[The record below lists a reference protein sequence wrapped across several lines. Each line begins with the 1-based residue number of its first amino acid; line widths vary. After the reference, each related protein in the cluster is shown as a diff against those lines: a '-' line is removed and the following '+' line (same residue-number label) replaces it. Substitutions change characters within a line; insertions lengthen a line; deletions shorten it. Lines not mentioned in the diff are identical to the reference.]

1 MEKLRTLIEQHSR
14 WQPLEEYIQR
24 IEAFIQS
31 DFSISI
37 ENSKSLLESIAKE
50 ICSNQGQSFEE
61 TDSPAKLLKLAFGCI
76 GIQSTTISPQIAV
89 ALSTIGQ
96 FVGELR
102 NEIGTISHGRTMDEL
117 QSKKDI
123 LDEITREFLLNST
136 EIISCFLI
144 QFFEWKFPPT
154 KTTSPERIPILL
166 YSDCNDFN
174 EYLDENYGEF
184 AIGALSYS
192 ASEILFHVDNQAY
205 KSEYKEFI
213 KDQE

>member
-1 MEKLRTLIEQHSR
+1 MEKLRKLIEQHSR

-24 IEAFIQS
+24 IEAYVHS

-50 ICSNQGQSFEE
+50 ICSNRGQTFEAE
-61 TDSPAKLLKLAFGCI
+61 DSPAKLLKLAFGAI
-76 GIQSTTISPQIAV
+76 GIQATTISPQIAV

-102 NEIGTISHGRTMDEL
+102 NEVGAISHGRTMEEL
-117 QSKKDI
+117 QAKKEL
-123 LDEITREFLLNST
+123 LDEITRKFLIAST

-144 QFFEWKFPPT
+144 QFYEWKFPLT
-154 KTTSPERIPILL
+154 EVVSTEDNLV
-166 YSDCNDFN
+166 YADCEDFN
-174 EYLDENYGEF
+174 DYLDETYGEF

-192 ASEILFHVDNQAY
+192 ASEVLFHVDHQAY
-205 KSEYKEFI
+205 MSEYKEFI
-213 KDQE
+213 RDQG